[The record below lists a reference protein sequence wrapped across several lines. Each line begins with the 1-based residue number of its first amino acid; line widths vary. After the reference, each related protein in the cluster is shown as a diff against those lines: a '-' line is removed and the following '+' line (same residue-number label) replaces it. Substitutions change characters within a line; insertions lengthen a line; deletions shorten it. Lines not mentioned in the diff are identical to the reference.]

1 MGPEQVLA
9 WYLKAALLVL
19 EARSPQSSCDQ
30 TGFLLRAGEGL
41 SEPAG
46 GRAEGAATGR
56 ALSQLPWAFSGG
68 QGEHARNGDFGAR
81 GLGAQAER
89 SSGHQGPEVCVGVCL
104 GSRAHVHLTADR
116 THSLGP

>member
-30 TGFLLRAGEGL
+30 TGFLLRAGEGR

-46 GRAEGAATGR
+46 GGAAGELC
-56 ALSQLPWAFSGG
+56 LSCPGPPPEGKGSMLGMAISGPV
-68 QGEHARNGDFGAR
+68 A
-81 GLGAQAER
+81 
-89 SSGHQGPEVCVGVCL
+89 
-104 GSRAHVHLTADR
+104 
-116 THSLGP
+116 